1 MKDIMKK
8 LEKAVKSAVGSE
20 YEVDFCETRK
30 NNGVILKS
38 VSICRTGKSVMQKIH
53 INEILEMIASGREEI
68 NEAAAMIVK
77 VCREHEQEAER
88 FKQITRRFS
97 KAEILDRVTEQI
109 VNKAANA
116 AMLMEVPHLIV
127 LDLVLVYRVVLQ
139 ESECDTASFL
149 ANHALCSY
157 YVISF
162 EELDS
167 AAMANMDREGF
178 ATQTMESILAGMDAQ
193 QDGMPAGA
201 CPMLVITNKRKM
213 YGAAI
218 MAHPGYFETLSKK
231 AGGDFYILPSS
242 IHEVIVVPA
251 EGIEPDE
258 LRKMVMEVNASEL
271 DAEEFLS
278 NNVYLYSRKSGEIT
292 IA

>member
-127 LDLVLVYRVVLQ
+127 LDLALVYRVVLQ

-149 ANHALCSY
+149 ASHALCSY
-157 YVISF
+157 YGISF